1 MLIGFY
7 IQKID
12 EKGRT
17 ALPVKF
23 KRELGNKLILSR
35 WYEGSAC
42 IFDTVSWQR
51 IISQATGGSV
61 ITAPSRDTERFLLG
75 GAYEIVLDAQGR
87 FVVPLPLREYAKTKE
102 EVVFVG
108 LGNRIELW
116 DKKLW
121 EEREKHVI
129 ENAESILEENVR
141 TSGN

>member
-12 EKGRT
+12 KKGRT
-17 ALPVKF
+17 ALPSKF
-23 KRELGNKLILSR
+23 KHELGDKIILSR
-35 WYEGSAC
+35 WYESSLS
-42 IFDTVSWQR
+42 IFYTASWLS
-51 IISQATGGSV
+51 IVSQATGGSV
-61 ITAPSRDTERFLLG
+61 ITAPSPDTERFLLG

-87 FVVPLPLREYAKTKE
+87 FVVPLPLREYAKTEE

-108 LGNRIELW
+108 LGNRVELW

>member
-12 EKGRT
+12 KKGRT
-17 ALPVKF
+17 ALPSKF
-23 KRELGNKLILSR
+23 KHELGDKVILSR
-35 WYEGSAC
+35 WYERSLS
-42 IFDTVSWQR
+42 IFDAVSWQR
-51 IISQATGGSV
+51 IVNQATGGSV

-75 GAYEIVLDAQGR
+75 GAYEIVLDRQGR
-87 FVVPLPLREYAKTKE
+87 FVVPLALRDYAKAE
-102 EVVFVG
+102 GEVVFVG
-108 LGNRIELW
+108 LGNRVELW

-129 ENAESILEENVR
+129 ENAESLLEENVR